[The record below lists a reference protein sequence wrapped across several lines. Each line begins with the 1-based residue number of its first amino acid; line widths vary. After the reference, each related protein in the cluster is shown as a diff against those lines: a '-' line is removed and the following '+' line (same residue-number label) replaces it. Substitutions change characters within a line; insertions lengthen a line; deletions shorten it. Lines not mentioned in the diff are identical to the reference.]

1 MIRTQIYLE
10 ESASKKI
17 RSIAAKSGK
26 KQSEVIREAI
36 DQFIS
41 SFQDGDQKAQ
51 LKRAKGIWKNR
62 NDLVELEQLR
72 SEWERS

>member
-17 RSIAAKSGK
+17 RSIAVKRGR

-62 NDLVELEQLR
+62 SDLEEFEQLR
-72 SEWERS
+72 TEWDRG